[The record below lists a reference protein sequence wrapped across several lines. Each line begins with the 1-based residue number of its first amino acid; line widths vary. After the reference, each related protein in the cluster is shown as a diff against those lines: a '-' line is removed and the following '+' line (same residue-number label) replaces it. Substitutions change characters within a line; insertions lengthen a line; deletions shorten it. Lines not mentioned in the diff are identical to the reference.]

1 MAAAVAAI
9 GLVVIVV
16 GTIALGLWA
25 LRPHNR
31 QFPKGLVHLEPGEQS
46 SIETKT
52 TWLSG
57 GRG

>member
-1 MAAAVAAI
+1 MAAALGTI

-25 LRPHNR
+25 LRRHNR
-31 QFPKGLVHLEPGEQS
+31 QFPKGRVHLEEREPS
-46 SIETKT
+46 SIETRT